1 MNKMRIISWLL
12 LSIILFNSCTYYRLR
27 QGSPKDYYVGL
38 EESEMK
44 KNRIFVHIGDAYF
57 ELSNW
62 KKVDDKIT
70 GIISSVPPE
79 IDLYYQ
85 RALTNKNFRISKG
98 DRFKL
103 LQLHLFLPELAI
115 SGNEIT
121 FDVNQIQKAQIIEY
135 NVGLTTFSWIVSS
148 AAITTATIGIFVA
161 VACSCP
167 HIYLNDG
174 QQWYFS
180 NSMFT
185 GAMNPTLERFD
196 YKKINDV
203 NPLSSE
209 LNLEIRNEEKE
220 IQYTNLLKLV
230 AVYHEKG
237 EEIITTSTGD
247 FIKIVNSRQPKSLSN
262 DNGIMTNDF
271 LMDESNSYSFNSTD
285 NSGFSNL
292 KASFESNNLKNPHL
306 VLGLKNPKWGG
317 FVYHEFT
324 KLFGDYFQTWVASN
338 SKKTKNQLEK
348 NMEKAGITLKVEV
361 LDKGKWKTIDQINLV
376 GEAKFEK
383 IAIKIPENYLKNNE
397 LTVRLKSGFQ
407 FWEVNYLALA
417 EKDSKKIEVEEYDA
431 QIVSD
436 ATKSEALAFD
446 DKNYLI
452 HKEGDTPIKVNFSG
466 LKTNSERTLYLKSK
480 GYYKTVQNFE
490 GKPQWNQLL
499 SINKQGG
506 LSHFSKAK
514 FEDWNEMASIVSEL
528 GLTKKLLQTNK

>member
-38 EESEMK
+38 EEPEMK
-44 KNRIFVHIGDAYF
+44 KNRIFVHIGEAYF
-57 ELSNW
+57 ELRNW

-70 GIISSVPPE
+70 GIISSVQPE

-85 RALTNKNFRISKG
+85 RALAKKNFRISKG

-115 SGNEIT
+115 SGSEIS
-121 FDVNQIQKAQIIEY
+121 FDVNQIQKAQIIDINY
-135 NVGLTTFSWIVSS
+135 GLTALSWFFSS

-209 LNLEIRNEEKE
+209 LNIEIRNEEKE

-247 FIKIVNSRQPKSLSN
+247 FIKILNSRQPKSLSN

-361 LDKGKWKTIDQINLV
+361 LDKGKWKTIDQIKLV

-383 IAIKIPENYLKNNE
+383 IAIKIPENYLKNKE

-417 EKDSKKIEVEEYDA
+417 EKDSQKIEVVEYDA
-431 QIVSD
+431 QIVSE
-436 ATKSEALAFD
+436 ATKSKALAID
-446 DKNYLI
+446 DNNYLV
-452 HKEGDTPIKVNFSG
+452 HKEGEAPIKVNFSG

>member
-27 QGSPKDYYVGL
+27 QGSPKEYYVGL
-38 EESEMK
+38 EESDMK

-57 ELSNW
+57 ELRNW

-85 RALTNKNFRISKG
+85 SALAKKNFRISKG

-115 SGNEIT
+115 SGTEIS
-121 FDVNQIQKAQIIEY
+121 FDVNQIQKAQIIE
-135 NVGLTTFSWIVSS
+135 NNIGLTTFSWVVTS
-148 AAITTATIGIFVA
+148 AAITTATIGLFVA

-285 NSGFSNL
+285 NTGFSNL

-324 KLFGDYFQTWVASN
+324 KLFGDYFQTWVHSN

-348 NMEKAGITLKVEV
+348 NMEKAGITLNVEV

-383 IAIKIPENYLKNNE
+383 IAVKIPENYLKNKE

-417 EKDSKKIEVEEYDA
+417 EKDSKIIEVEEYDA
-431 QIVSD
+431 QIMSD
-436 ATKSEALAFD
+436 ATKSEALAID

-452 HKEGDTPIKVNFSG
+452 HKEGDAPIKVNFSG

-499 SINKQGG
+499 SINKKGG

>member
-12 LSIILFNSCTYYRLR
+12 LSILLFNSCTYYRLR

-361 LDKGKWKTIDQINLV
+361 LDKGKWKTVDQIKLV

-383 IAIKIPENYLKNNE
+383 IAVKIPENYLKNKE

-436 ATKSEALAFD
+436 ATKSEDLAFD

-452 HKEGDTPIKVNFSG
+452 HKEGDAPIKVNFSG

-499 SINKQGG
+499 SINKRGG

>member
-12 LSIILFNSCTYYRLR
+12 LSIMLFNSCTYYRLR

-44 KNRIFVHIGDAYF
+44 KNRIFVHIGNAYF
-57 ELSNW
+57 ELRNW

-85 RALTNKNFRISKG
+85 SALAKKNFRISKG

-115 SGNEIT
+115 SGTEIT

-135 NVGLTTFSWIVSS
+135 NVGLTIFSWIVSS
-148 AAITTATIGIFVA
+148 AAITMATIGIFVA

-167 HIYLNDG
+167 HIYVNDG

-262 DNGIMTNDF
+262 DDGIMTNDF
-271 LMDESNSYSFNSTD
+271 LIDDSNSYLFNSTD
-285 NSGFSNL
+285 VSGFSNL

-324 KLFGDYFQTWVASN
+324 KLFGDYFQTWVQSN
-338 SKKTKNQLEK
+338 SKKTKSQLEK

-361 LDKGKWKTIDQINLV
+361 LDNGKWKTIDQIKLV

-383 IAIKIPENYLKNNE
+383 IAIKIPENYLKNKE

-417 EKDSKKIEVEEYDA
+417 EKDSKKIEVEEYDV

-436 ATKSEALAFD
+436 ATKSKALAID
-446 DKNYLI
+446 DNNYLI
-452 HKEGDTPIKVNFSG
+452 HKEGEAPIKVNFSG

-514 FEDWNEMASIVSEL
+514 FEEWNEMASIVSEL

>member
-12 LSIILFNSCTYYRLR
+12 LSILLFNSCTYYRLR

-292 KASFESNNLKNPHL
+292 QASFESNNLKNPHL

-324 KLFGDYFQTWVASN
+324 KLFGDYFQTWVSSN
-338 SKKTKNQLEK
+338 SKKTKNQLEQ

-361 LDKGKWKTIDQINLV
+361 LDKGKWKTVDQIKLV

-383 IAIKIPENYLKNNE
+383 IAVKIPENYLKNKE

-436 ATKSEALAFD
+436 ATKSEDLALD

-452 HKEGDTPIKVNFSG
+452 HKEGDAPIKVNFSG

-514 FEDWNEMASIVSEL
+514 FDDWNEMASIVSEL

>member
-12 LSIILFNSCTYYRLR
+12 LSIMLFNSCTYYRLR
-27 QGSPKDYYVGL
+27 QGGPKDYYVGL
-38 EESEMK
+38 DESEMK
-44 KNRIFVHIGDAYF
+44 KNRIFVHVGDAYF

-62 KKVDDKIT
+62 KKVGDKIT
-70 GIISSVPPE
+70 GIISIVPPE

-85 RALTNKNFRISKG
+85 RALSKKNFRISKG

-115 SGNEIT
+115 SGTEIT
-121 FDVNQIQKAQIIEY
+121 FDVNQIQKAQIIDINY
-135 NVGLTTFSWIVSS
+135 GLTALSWFFSS
-148 AAITTATIGIFVA
+148 AAITTATIGIFLA

-209 LNLEIRNEEKE
+209 LNLEIRNEENE

-247 FIKIVNSRQPKSLSN
+247 FIKILNSRQPKSLSN

-292 KASFESNNLKNPHL
+292 QASFESNNLKNPHL

-338 SKKTKNQLEK
+338 LKKTKNQLEK

-383 IAIKIPENYLKNNE
+383 IALKIPENYLKNKE
-397 LTVRLKSGFQ
+397 LTVRLKSGFH

-431 QIVSD
+431 QIVNE
-436 ATKSEALAFD
+436 AKKSEALAID

-452 HKEGDTPIKVNFSG
+452 HKEGEAPIKVNFSG

-480 GYYKTVQNFE
+480 GYYKTIQNFE

-506 LSHFSKAK
+506 LSHFSKVK

>member
-1 MNKMRIISWLL
+1 MNKIRIISWLL
-12 LSIILFNSCTYYRLR
+12 LSIMLFNSCSFYRLR

-85 RALTNKNFRISKG
+85 RALAKKNFRISKG
-98 DRFKL
+98 DHFKL
-103 LQLHLFLPELAI
+103 LQLHLFLPELAKSGTEI
-115 SGNEIT
+115 S

-135 NVGLTTFSWIVSS
+135 NVGLTTLSWVVSS

-161 VACSCP
+161 IACSCP

-196 YKKINDV
+196 YKKINDL
-203 NPLSSE
+203 NPLNSE

-230 AVYHEKG
+230 AVYHEKD

-247 FIKIVNSRQPKSLSN
+247 FIKIVNSRQPKRLSS
-262 DNGIMTNDF
+262 DNGILTNDF

-292 KASFESNNLKNPHL
+292 EASFENKNLKNPYL

-324 KLFGDYFQTWVASN
+324 KLFGDYFQTWVHSN

-383 IAIKIPENYLKNNE
+383 IAVKIPENYLKNKE

-417 EKDSKKIEVEEYDA
+417 EKDSKKIEVEEYDV

-436 ATKSEALAFD
+436 AKKSEALAFD

-452 HKEGDTPIKVNFSG
+452 HQEGEAPIKINFSG

>member
-38 EESEMK
+38 DEPEMK
-44 KNRIFVHIGDAYF
+44 KNRVFVHVGDAYF
-57 ELSNW
+57 ELRNW

-85 RALTNKNFRISKG
+85 RALAKKNFRISKG

-115 SGNEIT
+115 SGTEIS

-135 NVGLTTFSWIVSS
+135 NIGLTTFSWVVTS

-185 GAMNPTLERFD
+185 GSMNPTLERFD

-262 DNGIMTNDF
+262 DNGIMSNDF
-271 LMDESNSYSFNSTD
+271 IMDESNSYSFNSTD
-285 NSGFSNL
+285 NTGFSNL
-292 KASFESNNLKNPHL
+292 QASFESNNLKNPHL

-324 KLFGDYFQTWVASN
+324 KLFGDYFQTWVSSN
-338 SKKTKNQLEK
+338 SRKTKNQLEK

-383 IAIKIPENYLKNNE
+383 IAIKIPENYLKNKE

-431 QIVSD
+431 QILSD
-436 ATKSEALAFD
+436 AKKSEAIAID
-446 DKNYLI
+446 DNNYLV
-452 HKEGDTPIKVNFSG
+452 HKEGEAPIKVNFSG

-499 SINKQGG
+499 SINKKGG

>member
-38 EESEMK
+38 DEPEMK
-44 KNRIFVHIGDAYF
+44 KNRVFVHVGDAYF
-57 ELSNW
+57 ELRNW

-85 RALTNKNFRISKG
+85 RALAKKNFRISKG

-115 SGNEIT
+115 SGTEIS

-135 NVGLTTFSWIVSS
+135 NIGLTTFSWVVTS

-185 GAMNPTLERFD
+185 GSMNPTLERFD

-262 DNGIMTNDF
+262 DNGIMSNDF
-271 LMDESNSYSFNSTD
+271 IMDESNSYSFNSTD
-285 NSGFSNL
+285 NTGFSNL
-292 KASFESNNLKNPHL
+292 QASFESNNLKNPHL

-324 KLFGDYFQTWVASN
+324 KLFGDYFQTWVSSN
-338 SKKTKNQLEK
+338 SRKTKNQLEK

-383 IAIKIPENYLKNNE
+383 IAIKIPENYLKNKE

-431 QIVSD
+431 QIVSNT
-436 ATKSEALAFD
+436 TKSEAIAID
-446 DKNYLI
+446 DNNYLV
-452 HKEGDTPIKVNFSG
+452 HKEGEAPIKVNFSG

-499 SINKQGG
+499 SINKKGG